1 LLPQSQSPTAAKL
14 KFGNVLCADAFKGIY
29 EFPPITPGI

>member
-1 LLPQSQSPTAAKL
+1 L
-14 KFGNVLCADAFKGIY
+14 KFGKVLCADAFKGIY